1 MKALEQFI
9 LDTPYLFLK
18 KIPYVWIAVV
28 AFWHWPPYVSG
39 ILMLIVLV
47 GLLMMVWQQRA
58 WEARI
63 RRELHNGTGRVYF
76 DRPRAAWTFQLRNFL
91 LVCLGSGLLGW
102 LLNGRFG
109 INVVQWFLMLAGTML
124 LYKDSLLFGAMVT
137 YMLTSQG
144 IGIRFVP
151 GHVDYRMFFR
161 YNEIRRAVRV
171 KVPRQVPLRW
181 DILAPRRRPAE
192 GVLLY
197 AASPSGFTSQL
208 QGEILLAPADMDGFL
223 KELSGHV
230 LVVDGSDDL
239 SRP

>member
-18 KIPYVWIAVV
+18 KIPYAWIAVV
-28 AFWHWPPYVSG
+28 AFWHWPPYASAV
-39 ILMLIVLV
+39 LMLIVLV

-58 WEARI
+58 WETTIQRD
-63 RRELHNGTGRVYF
+63 LHNGTDRLYF
-76 DRPRAAWTFQLRNFL
+76 DRPRAARTFQLRNFL

-109 INVVQWFLMLAGTML
+109 ISAVQWFLMLAGTML
-124 LYKDSLLFGAMVT
+124 LYKDHLLFGAGVT

-151 GHVDYRMFFR
+151 GHVDYRIFLR
-161 YNEIRRAVRV
+161 YSEIRRAVRV
-171 KVPRQVPLRW
+171 KLPKQVPMRW
-181 DILAPRRRPAE
+181 DILAPRKHPQE

-208 QGEILLAPADMDGFL
+208 QGEILLSPADMDAFL

-230 LVVDGSDDL
+230 MVTE
-239 SRP
+239 